1 MEPKTTDLDRTEPNG
16 TGILPVR
23 FPLALP
29 IPSYAYRQS
38 VHTTFS
44 RDGTA

>member
-1 MEPKTTDLDRTEPNG
+1 MERKSTDLDRTEPKG

-29 IPSYAYRQS
+29 IPPTLIVNTVVARNASIS
-38 VHTTFS
+38 MP
-44 RDGTA
+44 